1 MDNTKKV
8 YSSFDIEL
16 DSLAMERA
24 SLNIQM
30 KELKSKLDNIN
41 NQIKEKLGDLEEY
54 NTEYYHF
61 IYRIVISPE
70 HMVKES
76 ISRPLKVN

>member
-1 MDNTKKV
+1 MENNKKV
-8 YSSFDIEL
+8 YSDFDIEL
-16 DSLAMERA
+16 DSLAMERKK
-24 SLNIQM
+24 LNIEM
-30 KELKSKLDNIN
+30 KELKSKIDSVNDK
-41 NQIKEKLGDLEEY
+41 IKEKLGSIEDY

-61 IYRIVISPE
+61 IYKVVVTPE

>member
-1 MDNTKKV
+1 MENTKKA
-8 YSSFDIEL
+8 YSDFDIEL

-24 SLNIQM
+24 KLNN
-30 KELKSKLDNIN
+30 ELKEIKAKLDSVN
-41 NQIKEKLGDLEEY
+41 NQIKEKLGSVEDY
-54 NTEYYHF
+54 TTEYYHF
-61 IYRIVISPE
+61 IYKVIVTPE